1 LELLGAYPLATA
13 SSAAFYVL
21 LVALAIPHLR
31 PYFSVLFVHPIPPH
45 QTYQLGFDTLR
56 GFAAIYVAFGHCWWA
71 TYPIFAATQHV
82 APFIAFNTK
91 AVPIFA
97 VLSGFLIY
105 RSCISAVS
113 GIAQLRA
120 YIVRRFFRIYPVYLL
135 GIVLS
140 LLMGQ
145 YIGSPQFSPSGYL
158 VSDIF
163 MFTSLNWPG
172 GFANPPTWSLY
183 IEVSFY
189 AVLPLMIIAVGQKR
203 MAALCSILLLACVI
217 ADYPSRVFVL
227 WRYFFIGIIAS
238 EVSKKIS
245 FRPALAAFL
254 IGICLIYYDLGGPP
268 HDWFGL
274 IGIGQIHHDY
284 STLGLGLGCGLILVS
299 LPHLPQIGAMLNI
312 LPLRLLGVISYSV
325 YITHFFY
332 IRANFPEIALFSQA
346 GTDPLY
352 QHFKTLAPF
361 PAWYLPLVFFP
372 GVLFWGAASFV
383 LVERPGI
390 LLGRFI
396 LKRTRDV
403 QKRAPISDAD
413 SAHEHYASSRAESE
427 GVTAASRALDHS
439 EAVTNSR
446 G

>member
-1 LELLGAYPLATA
+1 LGALTAYPFATV

-21 LVALAIPHLR
+21 LLAAALPQSRQYVA
-31 PYFSVLFVHPIPPH
+31 SLFAHPIPPS

-71 TYPIFAATQHV
+71 TYPIFASTQLS
-82 APFIAFNTK
+82 APFVAFNTK

-105 RSCISAVS
+105 RSSLSAAKS
-113 GIAQLRA
+113 IDGLRA

-135 GIVLS
+135 GIALS
-140 LLMGQ
+140 LAMGQ
-145 YIGSPQFSPSGYL
+145 YVSSREFTASGYL
-158 VSDIF
+158 VSDLF

-183 IEVSFY
+183 VEVAFY
-189 AVLPLMIIAVGQKR
+189 VLLPIMVIAVGQKR
-203 MAALCSILLLACVI
+203 MATVCAVLLIACLI

-238 EVSKKIS
+238 EASQKIGFKS
-245 FRPALAAFL
+245 ALVAFVAGL
-254 IGICLIYYDLGGPP
+254 LLFYYDLGGPA
-268 HDWFGL
+268 HDWLGHL
-274 IGIGQIHHDY
+274 GVGQVHPDY
-284 STLGLGLGCGLILVS
+284 STLGLGLACGLILAA
-299 LPHLPQIGAMLNI
+299 LPHLPRIGTMLNV

-325 YITHFFY
+325 YIIHFFY
-332 IRANFPEIALFSQA
+332 IRANFPEISLFSQA

-352 QHFKTLAPF
+352 QHFKAMVPY

-372 GVLFWGAASFV
+372 GVLFWGACSFL

-390 LLGRFI
+390 LLGRLI
-396 LKRTRDV
+396 LK
-403 QKRAPISDAD
+403 QAKAKLKPELKAQP
-413 SAHEHYASSRAESE
+413 AAYFGFEHAAEPVPEPMSKNF
-427 GVTAASRALDHS
+427 S
-439 EAVTNSR
+439 
-446 G
+446 